1 MKLCTHSAFSKVGL
15 SCKPSL
21 PFSFK
26 QDDISFEISTPVGKK
41 KQKKKQQKDKNHF
54 NTPGTLR
61 PANIHR
67 GSYGVLVGMNSTL
80 RSTGSVMLRM
90 GRGPPRNYYNEW

>member
-41 KQKKKQQKDKNHF
+41 KKIKNSRKIKTILTH
-54 NTPGTLR
+54 L
-61 PANIHR
+61 
-67 GSYGVLVGMNSTL
+67 VLCVLLTSIGGHTAFWL
-80 RSTGSVMLRM
+80 A
-90 GRGPPRNYYNEW
+90 